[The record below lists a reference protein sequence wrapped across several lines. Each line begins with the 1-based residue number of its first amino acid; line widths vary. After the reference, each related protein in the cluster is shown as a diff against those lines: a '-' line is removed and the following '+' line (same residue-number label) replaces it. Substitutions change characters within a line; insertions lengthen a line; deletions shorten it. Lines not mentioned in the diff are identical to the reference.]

1 MFIGSVVTTPGAAP
15 MNTRLDP
22 PLIHR
27 SDSVRSNGRIIE
39 VDHLIVTTGAW
50 EARGESSDPAW
61 VAIRFGEWVIAY
73 RVRA

>member
-1 MFIGSVVTTPGAAP
+1 MTTRPE
-15 MNTRLDP
+15 P

-27 SDSVRSNGRIIE
+27 SDSVRSDGRIVE
-39 VDHLIVTTGAW
+39 VDHLVVIGGTW

-61 VAIRFGEWVIAY
+61 VAIPFGEWVIAY